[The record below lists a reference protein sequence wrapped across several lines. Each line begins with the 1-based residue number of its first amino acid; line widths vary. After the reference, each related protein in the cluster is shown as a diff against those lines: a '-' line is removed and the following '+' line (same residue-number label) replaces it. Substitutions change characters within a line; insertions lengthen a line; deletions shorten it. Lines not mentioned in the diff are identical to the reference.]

1 MSQAGWD
8 NTNVNMMNGPE
19 MQQGHPGGA
28 GPGAA
33 GIRQHSSGVRSQDD
47 AMVGYFFQRPQT
59 DVAQQYSSK
68 RWAVGDDSVIEQVNS
83 ALHCCMLQN
92 LGCHVSQCCVYKRCC
107 HTPIYSITVRSDINV
122 ELIFVCMY
130 IALVIAR
137 VMQELEKL
145 RKKDQS
151 IMCFCWKSQVY
162 FPKLK
167 ISSQWLLH
175 VHTYVV
181 VIFILFLISL
191 L

>member
-1 MSQAGWD
+1 
-8 NTNVNMMNGPE
+8 

-107 HTPIYSITVRSDINV
+107 HTPIYSITMWSDISV
-122 ELIFVCMY
+122 EFTVICMY
-130 IALVIAR
+130 IALDIAIVVQQQQR
-137 VMQELEKL
+137 IEKIKTIDFIL
-145 RKKDQS
+145 MLMK
-151 IMCFCWKSQVY
+151 IW
-162 FPKLK
+162 FPKFPYNGYCMYIRMLWK
-167 ISSQWLLH
+167 
-175 VHTYVV
+175 
-181 VIFILFLISL
+181 FLFYF
-191 L
+191 

>member
-107 HTPIYSITVRSDINV
+107 HTPSTPSPYEVILMLSSHLYVCVYIT
-122 ELIFVCMY
+122 
-130 IALVIAR
+130 LVIAR
-137 VMQELEKL
+137 VVEELEKL
-145 RKKDQS
+145 RKKRS
-151 IMCFCWKSQVY
+151 PVN
-162 FPKLK
+162 
-167 ISSQWLLH
+167 
-175 VHTYVV
+175 
-181 VIFILFLISL
+181 
-191 L
+191 

>member
-33 GIRQHSSGVRSQDD
+33 GIRQHSSGIRSQDD

-107 HTPIYSITVRSDINV
+107 HTPIYFITVRSDINV
-122 ELIFVCMY
+122 EFTFVCMCVHSFSHCKSY
-130 IALVIAR
+130 TRTREI
-137 VMQELEKL
+137 EK
-145 RKKDQS
+145 KKKSSQLCVS
-151 IMCFCWKSQVY
+151 VESQVY
-162 FPKLK
+162 FPKFK
-167 ISSQWLLH
+167 VSSQ
-175 VHTYVV
+175 
-181 VIFILFLISL
+181 
-191 L
+191 